1 MLTVLMVGLG
11 GFVGAVLRY
20 GINLWAQGW
29 TRGIFPVGTFLV
41 NLIGCLFIGL
51 LSQMVESQNFFK
63 PEMRMFIFMG
73 LLGALTTFSTFGM
86 DTINL
91 LQENRFLHALMNI
104 AIHLV
109 FGLGFVWLGRL
120 LAGQLWE

>member
-20 GINLWAQGW
+20 GINFWAQSWSNGV
-29 TRGIFPVGTFLV
+29 FPIGTFLV
-41 NLIGCLFIGL
+41 NLIGCLVIGF
-51 LSQMVESQNFFK
+51 LSQLVESQNLFR

-86 DTINL
+86 DTLNL
-91 LQENRFLHALMNI
+91 LRENRILPAMLNVGL
-104 AIHLV
+104 HLV
-109 FGLGFVWLGRL
+109 FGLGLVWLGRL
-120 LAGQLWE
+120 LAGYFWR